1 MQTYICIPYI
11 CTLHDFIWGS
21 SCNTPRGFT
30 QIYIW
35 YCHFRHGTVTVS
47 RAFTGEDCQYIYLFI
62 LSKKQQE
69 TWIKKSNVA
78 VLCLIL
84 QCLQQQR
91 GSQVLDESLLDGWT
105 HQSSSAKKVSLN
117 ITHAKKRVASSVKQE
132 VPDVL
137 PVKKPVT
144 QFEVCSFNHL
154 MCVVCQETIES
165 LYKARSDACDKKLQ
179 HASQTAVCL
188 MTINTIQD
196 GGGRAK
202 RRPVPFPPVTSTN
215 IRLSPQNFLT
225 FSFNRFITVV

>member
-1 MQTYICIPYI
+1 MQSRRVLFWHMLKKLCIIFSGMQTYICIPYI

-21 SCNTPRGFT
+21 ICNTLRGFT

-47 RAFTGEDCQYIYLFI
+47 RVFTGEDCQYIYLFI

-84 QCLQQQR
+84 QWLQQQR

-117 ITHAKKRVASSVKQE
+117 ITHAKKRVASSVKEE

-144 QFEVCSFNHL
+144 QFEVCSFNISCALYVRKLSSLSTRQGLMHVIRSCSMHL
-154 MCVVCQETIES
+154 
-165 LYKARSDACDKKLQ
+165 KLP
-179 HASQTAVCL
+179 SV
-188 MTINTIQD
+188 
-196 GGGRAK
+196 
-202 RRPVPFPPVTSTN
+202 
-215 IRLSPQNFLT
+215 
-225 FSFNRFITVV
+225 